1 MCVCVCESMLF
12 VFDDRSGGSQTVSP
26 SMLGPVPAS
35 LGESGLVNRPLPALA
50 VTAAALP

>member
-1 MCVCVCESMLF
+1 MLL
-12 VFDDRSGGSQTVSP
+12 VFDDRRSRLCVCVTASQTVSP